1 MDFQAAAMLRLRPFF
16 AIRGMRGVSWCI
28 NFLWDRMGVCLVLMG
43 VGGVKQ
49 TFPSF
54 HGALAGV
61 WYFRRGG
68 EWGNGKAGIRTNWR
82 RAEQAADLSGK
93 SALIYV

>member
-1 MDFQAAAMLRLRPFF
+1 MLRLRPFF
-16 AIRGMRGVSWCI
+16 AIRGMHGVSWRI
-28 NFLWDRMGVCLVLMG
+28 NFLLDCMG

-49 TFPSF
+49 AFPSF
-54 HGALAGV
+54 YGALAGV

>member
-1 MDFQAAAMLRLRPFF
+1 M
-16 AIRGMRGVSWCI
+16 
-28 NFLWDRMGVCLVLMG
+28 
-43 VGGVKQ
+43 KQ
-49 TFPSF
+49 TFPFF

>member
-16 AIRGMRGVSWCI
+16 AIRGMHGVSWRI
-28 NFLWDRMGVCLVLMG
+28 NFLLDCMG

-49 TFPSF
+49 AFPSF
-54 HGALAGV
+54 YGALAGV